1 MRFLTSGRGE
11 REHSMRGTHA
21 RTHVPSLCFALLYNA
36 DTLYGWRRQGWA
48 ELLEFCL
55 GNNRTTDKGRSVV
68 LLGWNYGTALH
79 IVNNTRESI
88 MTTWSWCDC
97 DKCLSGT

>member
-1 MRFLTSGRGE
+1 MD
-11 REHSMRGTHA
+11 
-21 RTHVPSLCFALLYNA
+21 CFALLYNA

-55 GNNRTTDKGRSVV
+55 GNRTTDKGRSVV

-79 IVNNTRESI
+79 IVSQQHERVDHDNLE
-88 MTTWSWCDC
+88 
-97 DKCLSGT
+97 LV